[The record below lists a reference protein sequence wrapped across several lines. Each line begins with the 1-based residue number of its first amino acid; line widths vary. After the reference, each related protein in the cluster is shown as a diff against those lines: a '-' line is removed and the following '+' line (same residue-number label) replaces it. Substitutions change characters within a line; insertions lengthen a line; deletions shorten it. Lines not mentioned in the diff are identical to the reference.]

1 MRLILLFLFI
11 TPSLAFGLD
20 AVVTVLETPILKFKS
35 FDAPVVQ
42 YLRKGDKIRVH
53 PSIAN
58 SREMEQYAPSPAKLK
73 KLKAEQSERAEARQ
87 DPLFRGEDENT
98 YYIEDQF
105 IPTVDRQGNIA
116 YVISDHIFVYFG
128 DRREFEQRVAL
139 KDPTD
144 YRLEEPLPKRYPLL
158 SPTGYRGQ
166 FLLGITQPYYESYP
180 YNQSVTTKGYSSPV
194 DATFTLLKQAPGKY
208 DERLFIGGSLSFRT
222 FENSFTFADR
232 RLAEERNYRFGL
244 GPTISYDAFKGDK
257 NRINLSGT
265 IILNLFDR
273 FNISQRDA
281 TRRENRVYEGYSVS
295 PRLHLQYHRKQ
306 IFPDLDFVLG
316 TSLEMGSATSFRA
329 KNAGKD
335 TTWWRAIGD
344 DKFTTRTTFTLGG
357 YVGIQS
363 AY

>member
-1 MRLILLFLFI
+1 MKIIFAILITIPF
-11 TPSLAFGLD
+11 SAHALD
-20 AVVTVLETPILKFKS
+20 AVVTVLETPVFKYKS
-35 FDAPVVQ
+35 YDAPVVQ
-42 YLRKGDKIRVH
+42 YFRKGDVIRVH
-53 PSIAN
+53 PSLAN
-58 SREMEQYAPSPAKLK
+58 SRDMEQYAPSPAKLK
-73 KLKAEQSERAEARQ
+73 ALQAEQEKKAESRQ

-98 YYIEDQF
+98 FYIEDEF

-116 YVISDHIFVYFG
+116 YVLSEHVFVYFG
-128 DRREFEQRVAL
+128 DRRELEQKVIA

-144 YRLEEPLPKRYPLL
+144 YRLEEPLPRKYPLKA
-158 SPTGYRGQ
+158 PVGYRGQ

-180 YNQSVTTKGYSSPV
+180 YKQSVTTKGYDSPV
-194 DATFTLLKQAPGKY
+194 DATITLMKQAPGQY

-222 FENSFTFADR
+222 FENSFTFSDR

-257 NRINLSGT
+257 NRVNLSGT
-265 IILNLFDR
+265 IIINLIDQ

-281 TRRENRVYEGYSVS
+281 TREENRVYEGYSIS
-295 PRLHLQYHRKQ
+295 PRLNLQYHRKQ
-306 IFPDLDFVLG
+306 IFPDIDFVLG
-316 TSLEMGSATSFRA
+316 TSFEMGAATSFRA